1 MENGYAIYSLS
12 NNEEIF
18 IEGSYETHSPYK
30 FYKDNELRYLGP
42 GNYFYINEDGVYNI
56 LDQSIIEED
65 LQAASYRLNDEMTIQ
80 TRGSSS
86 KPDPNQTTTDI
97 NGYTV
102 VNRAH
107 YFKNLTAFPENWF
120 GECGLIALSIMLSYY
135 DTFYNDNFIPN
146 TKTYD
151 ARYYKK
157 VTRSGGSGYELDYT
171 KAENLTKL
179 GSTSYKSN
187 GNYSY
192 TDWNTMPGTT
202 NYFKSKISYNRIIE
216 FLNFE
221 DANIYGGEENLD
233 NKYSIKIR
241 NVSFAYDEI
250 SVFSNFSASI
260 NEGEIVVLK
269 GGNGVG
275 KTTLCRLLTRYIYP
289 SSGQIYVGKHDISEI
304 DISVYRKN
312 IIFIGEATILQNSF
326 RKNIDFYDKY
336 SDAEIMSVLEQCN
349 LTSLLEKKGWSL
361 KDVNYINEKE
371 LSLGEKQKIAI
382 ARALIC
388 RPKILVLDEPTA
400 NLDDYTTNQIISN
413 LVKYNSDEKCTIIV
427 AAHDQRIDNY
437 ITKKIYL

>member
-202 NYFKSKISYNRIIE
+202 YAMRDYLFDNYMHKFMGIGWESAGYPM
-216 FLNFE
+216 LN
-221 DANIYGGEENLD
+221 GELASTLKDYMKGNCSSLQNDVE
-233 NKYSIKIR
+233 IR
-241 NVSFAYDEI
+241 HGSLFYTHARPKEY
-250 SVFSNFSASI
+250 I
-260 NEGEIVVLK
+260 NEGLPTCLVLQKYDSSAGSGKAHVVVAYGHK
-269 GGNGVG
+269 DG
-275 KTTLCRLLTRYIYP
+275 KFLAHFGWWPGSKSNAAVVIN
-289 SSGQIYVGKHDISEI
+289 S
-304 DISVYRKN
+304 
-312 IIFIGEATILQNSF
+312 ATIYGYF
-326 RKNIDFYDKY
+326 T
-336 SDAEIMSVLEQCN
+336 M
-349 LTSLLEKKGWSL
+349 
-361 KDVNYINEKE
+361 
-371 LSLGEKQKIAI
+371 
-382 ARALIC
+382 
-388 RPKILVLDEPTA
+388 
-400 NLDDYTTNQIISN
+400 
-413 LVKYNSDEKCTIIV
+413 KYNGPHVHSSNVRTYSGGQTYNVCGCGYAQ
-427 AAHDQRIDNY
+427 AA
-437 ITKKIYL
+437 